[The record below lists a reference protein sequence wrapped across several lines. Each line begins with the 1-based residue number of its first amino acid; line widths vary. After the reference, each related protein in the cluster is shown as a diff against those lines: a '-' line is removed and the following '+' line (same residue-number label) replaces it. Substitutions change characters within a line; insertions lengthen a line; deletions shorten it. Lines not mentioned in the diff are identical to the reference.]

1 MKIRSVGAKSCHAD
15 KQKTTDGPTNIINLL
30 VALRNYTNEHKMY
43 QIFIIKTY
51 LSTL

>member
-1 MKIRSVGAKSCHAD
+1 MRTSR
-15 KQKTTDGPTNIINLL
+15 KTTDGPTNITKLL

-43 QIFIIKTY
+43 QIFKIKTY